1 MAGVM
6 FSVSPV
12 SHSRDAVI
20 QQRIDMKTKPPGSLG
35 RLESLAAQL
44 AAITGVEKIRL
55 HKPVMIVFAA
65 DHGIAEE
72 GVSIAP
78 AAVTQQM
85 VKNFIDGGAAVN
97 CFCQVASMSLYVVD
111 AGILNAIES
120 GRVINQRLGAGTD
133 NIAKAPAM
141 SRETA
146 ESGLT
151 LGADVVRQRVAE
163 SSNVFAF
170 GEMGIGNTSAASA
183 VLAAI
188 LGRSVEETCGRG
200 TGIDD
205 DAFERKKSL
214 IAAAFERHQ
223 ATQSPDDTINIL
235 ASLGGFEI
243 VQMTGAMLA
252 AAEQQCV
259 IMVDGFIASVAALA
273 AVRIA
278 PEARDYMVFC
288 HHSEEQAHSLI
299 LEALD
304 ADPLLDLGLRLGEGT
319 GAALA
324 YPLLQSAQSFY
335 NYMASFDDAGIAA
348 V

>member
-1 MAGVM
+1 M
-6 FSVSPV
+6 
-12 SHSRDAVI
+12 
-20 QQRIDMKTKPPGSLG
+20 
-35 RLESLAAQL
+35 
-44 AAITGVEKIRL
+44 
-55 HKPVMIVFAA
+55 
-65 DHGIAEE
+65 
-72 GVSIAP
+72 
-78 AAVTQQM
+78 
-85 VKNFIDGGAAVN
+85 
-97 CFCQVASMSLYVVD
+97 
-111 AGILNAIES
+111 
-120 GRVINQRLGAGTD
+120 
-133 NIAKAPAM
+133 
-141 SRETA
+141 
-146 ESGLT
+146 
-151 LGADVVRQRVAE
+151 
-163 SSNVFAF
+163 
-170 GEMGIGNTSAASA
+170 ASA

-304 ADPLLDLGLRLGEGT
+304 AEPLLDLGLRLGEGT

-324 YPLLQSAQSFY
+324 YPLLQSAQL
-335 NYMASFDDAGIAA
+335 FDA
-348 V
+348 VEFACLSRMQVPCVSVCWGSQ

>member
-44 AAITGVEKIRL
+44 AAITGLEKIRL

-163 SSNVFAF
+163 SSNVFAL

-205 DAFERKKSL
+205 DAFERKKFL
-214 IAAAFERHQ
+214 IAAALERHQ
-223 ATQSPDDTINIL
+223 VTQSPDDTINIL

-304 ADPLLDLGLRLGEGT
+304 AEPLLDLGLRLGEGT

>member
-120 GRVINQRLGAGTD
+120 GRVINQRLGAGTG

-304 ADPLLDLGLRLGEGT
+304 AEPLLDLGLRLGEGT

>member
-44 AAITGVEKIRL
+44 AAITGLEKIRL

-78 AAVTQQM
+78 PAVTQQM
-85 VKNFIDGGAAVN
+85 VKNFINGGAAVN

-304 ADPLLDLGLRLGEGT
+304 AEPLLDLGLRLGEGT

>member
-78 AAVTQQM
+78 PAVTQQM
-85 VKNFIDGGAAVN
+85 VKNFINGGAAVN

-120 GRVINQRLGAGTD
+120 GRVINQRLGAGTG

-205 DAFERKKSL
+205 DAFERKMSL
-214 IAAAFERHQ
+214 IKAALERHQ

-252 AAEQQCV
+252 AAEEQCV

-304 ADPLLDLGLRLGEGT
+304 AEPLLDLGLRLGEGT

>member
-111 AGILNAIES
+111 AGILN
-120 GRVINQRLGAGTD
+120 VIT
-133 NIAKAPAM
+133 
-141 SRETA
+141 
-146 ESGLT
+146 
-151 LGADVVRQRVAE
+151 
-163 SSNVFAF
+163 
-170 GEMGIGNTSAASA
+170 
-183 VLAAI
+183 
-188 LGRSVEETCGRG
+188 
-200 TGIDD
+200 
-205 DAFERKKSL
+205 
-214 IAAAFERHQ
+214 
-223 ATQSPDDTINIL
+223 
-235 ASLGGFEI
+235 
-243 VQMTGAMLA
+243 
-252 AAEQQCV
+252 V
-259 IMVDGFIASVAALA
+259 I
-273 AVRIA
+273 
-278 PEARDYMVFC
+278 
-288 HHSEEQAHSLI
+288 
-299 LEALD
+299 
-304 ADPLLDLGLRLGEGT
+304 T
-319 GAALA
+319 
-324 YPLLQSAQSFY
+324 
-335 NYMASFDDAGIAA
+335 
-348 V
+348 

>member
-12 SHSRDAVI
+12 SRSRDADI

-35 RLESLAAQL
+35 QLESLAAQL

-55 HKPVMIVFAA
+55 QKPVMMVFAA

-78 AAVTQQM
+78 PAVTQQM
-85 VKNFIDGGAAVN
+85 VKNFINGGAAVN

-111 AGILNAIES
+111 AGILNAVES
-120 GRVINQRLGAGTD
+120 SRVINQRLGAGTK
-133 NIAKAPAM
+133 NIANAPAM
-141 SRETA
+141 VRETA
-146 ESGLT
+146 ESGLV
-151 LGADVVRQRVAE
+151 LGAEIVRQRIAE

-214 IAAAFERHQ
+214 IAEALERHKS
-223 ATQSPDDTINIL
+223 TPEPEDTMNIL

-243 VQMTGAMLA
+243 VQITGAMLA
-252 AAEQQCV
+252 AAEKQCV
-259 IMVDGFIASVAALA
+259 VMVDGFIASVAALA

-278 PEARDYMVFC
+278 PQARDYMVFC
-288 HHSEEQAHSLI
+288 HHSEEQAHTLI

-304 ADPLLDLGLRLGEGT
+304 AKPLLDLGLRLGEGT

-335 NYMASFDDAGIAA
+335 NYMASFDDAGVTA

>member
-12 SHSRDAVI
+12 SHSRDGVI

-304 ADPLLDLGLRLGEGT
+304 AEPLLDLGLRLGEGT

-324 YPLLQSAQSFY
+324 YPLLQSAQSLY

>member
-111 AGILNAIES
+111 AGILNVIES

-304 ADPLLDLGLRLGEGT
+304 AEPLLDLGLRLGEGT

-324 YPLLQSAQSFY
+324 YPLLQSAQSLY

>member
-188 LGRSVEETCGRG
+188 LGRSAEETCGRG

-304 ADPLLDLGLRLGEGT
+304 AEPLLDLGLRLGEGT

>member
-1 MAGVM
+1 M

-183 VLAAI
+183 VLAVI

-304 ADPLLDLGLRLGEGT
+304 AEPLLDLGLRLGEGT

-335 NYMASFDDAGIAA
+335 NYMASFDDAGITA

>member
-6 FSVSPV
+6 FSVSPL
-12 SHSRDAVI
+12 SRSKDAAI
-20 QQRIDMKTKPPGSLG
+20 QQRIDLKTKPPGSLG
-35 RLESLAAQL
+35 QLESLAAQL
-44 AAITGVEKIRL
+44 ATITGVEKIRL
-55 HKPVMIVFAA
+55 HKPVMMVFAA

-78 AAVTQQM
+78 PAVTQQM
-85 VKNFIDGGAAVN
+85 VQNFINGGAAVN
-97 CFCQVASMSLYVVD
+97 CFCQVASMALYVID
-111 AGILNAIES
+111 AGILNAVES
-120 GRVINQRLGAGTD
+120 SRVINQRLGAGTK

-141 SRETA
+141 ARETA
-146 ESGLT
+146 ESGLV
-151 LGADVVRQRVAE
+151 LGAEIVRQRIAE

-214 IAAAFERHQ
+214 IAEALERHQ
-223 ATQSPDDTINIL
+223 STPEPDDTINIL

-243 VQMTGAMLA
+243 VQITGAMLA
-252 AAEQQCV
+252 AAEKQCV

-278 PEARDYMVFC
+278 PQVRDYMVFC
-288 HHSEEQAHSLI
+288 HHSEEQAHTLI

-304 ADPLLDLGLRLGEGT
+304 AKPLLDLGLRLGEGT

-335 NYMASFDDAGIAA
+335 NYMASFDDAGVTA

>member
-120 GRVINQRLGAGTD
+120 GRVINQRLGAGTG

-163 SSNVFAF
+163 SSNVFAL

-205 DAFERKKSL
+205 DAFERKKFL
-214 IAAAFERHQ
+214 IAAALERHQ
-223 ATQSPDDTINIL
+223 VTQSPDDTINIL

-304 ADPLLDLGLRLGEGT
+304 AEPLLDLGLRLGEGT

>member
-324 YPLLQSAQSFY
+324 YPLLQSAQSLY

>member
-35 RLESLAAQL
+35 RLELLAAQL
-44 AAITGVEKIRL
+44 AAITGLEKIRL

-85 VKNFIDGGAAVN
+85 VKNFINGGAAVN

-214 IAAAFERHQ
+214 IKAALERHQ

-235 ASLGGFEI
+235 ASLGGYEI
-243 VQMTGAMLA
+243 VQITGAMLA
-252 AAEQQCV
+252 AAEKQCV

-288 HHSEEQAHSLI
+288 HHSEEQAHTLI

-304 ADPLLDLGLRLGEGT
+304 AEPLLDLGLRLGEGT

-348 V
+348 E

>member
-304 ADPLLDLGLRLGEGT
+304 AEPLLDLGLRLGEGT

>member
-111 AGILNAIES
+111 AGILNVIES

-304 ADPLLDLGLRLGEGT
+304 AEPLLDLGLRLGEGT

>member
-1 MAGVM
+1 M

-304 ADPLLDLGLRLGEGT
+304 AEPLLDLGLRLGEGT

>member
-44 AAITGVEKIRL
+44 AAITGLEKIRL

-85 VKNFIDGGAAVN
+85 VKNFINGGAAVN

-188 LGRSVEETCGRG
+188 LGRSAEETCGRG

-214 IAAAFERHQ
+214 IAAALERHQ

-304 ADPLLDLGLRLGEGT
+304 AEPLLDLGLRLGEGT

-335 NYMASFDDAGIAA
+335 NYMASFDDAGITA

>member
-1 MAGVM
+1 MAGAM

-35 RLESLAAQL
+35 QLESLAAQL

-55 HKPVMIVFAA
+55 HKPVMLVFAA

-78 AAVTQQM
+78 SEVTQQM
-85 VKNFIDGGAAVN
+85 VKNFINGGAAVN

-120 GRVINQRLGAGTD
+120 GRVINQRLGAGTG

-141 SRETA
+141 SREIA
-146 ESGLT
+146 ESGLV

-183 VLAAI
+183 VLAAM

-205 DAFERKKSL
+205 DTFERKKSL
-214 IAAAFERHQ
+214 IAAALERHQ
-223 ATQSPDDTINIL
+223 TTPASDDTINIL

-278 PEARDYMVFC
+278 PDARDYMVFC
-288 HHSEEQAHSLI
+288 HQSEEQAHSLI

-304 ADPLLDLGLRLGEGT
+304 AEPLLDLGLRLGEGT

>member
-304 ADPLLDLGLRLGEGT
+304 AEPLLDLGLRLGEGT

-335 NYMASFDDAGIAA
+335 NYMASFDDADIAA

>member
-163 SSNVFAF
+163 SSNVSAF

-304 ADPLLDLGLRLGEGT
+304 AEPLLDLGLRLGEGT

>member
-44 AAITGVEKIRL
+44 AAITGLEKIRL

-120 GRVINQRLGAGTD
+120 GRVINQRLGAGTG

-304 ADPLLDLGLRLGEGT
+304 AEPLLDLGLRLGEGT

-324 YPLLQSAQSFY
+324 YPLLQSAQSLY

>member
-44 AAITGVEKIRL
+44 AAITGLEKIRL

-85 VKNFIDGGAAVN
+85 VKNFINGGAAVN

-120 GRVINQRLGAGTD
+120 GRVINQRLGAGTG

-205 DAFERKKSL
+205 DAFERKKFL
-214 IAAAFERHQ
+214 IAAALERHQ

-304 ADPLLDLGLRLGEGT
+304 AEPLLDLGLRLGEGT

>member
-183 VLAAI
+183 VLAVI

-304 ADPLLDLGLRLGEGT
+304 AEPLLDLGLRLGEGT

-335 NYMASFDDAGIAA
+335 NYMASFDDAGITA

>member
-44 AAITGVEKIRL
+44 AAITGLEKIRL

-304 ADPLLDLGLRLGEGT
+304 AEPLLDLGLRLGEGT

>member
-304 ADPLLDLGLRLGEGT
+304 AEPLLDLGLRLGEGT

-324 YPLLQSAQSFY
+324 YPLLQSAQSLY

>member
-183 VLAAI
+183 VLAVI

-304 ADPLLDLGLRLGEGT
+304 AEPLLDLGLRLGEGT

>member
-1 MAGVM
+1 M

-223 ATQSPDDTINIL
+223 ATQSPYDTINIL

-304 ADPLLDLGLRLGEGT
+304 AEPLLDLGLRLGEGT

>member
-78 AAVTQQM
+78 PAVTQQM
-85 VKNFIDGGAAVN
+85 VKNFINGGAAVN

-120 GRVINQRLGAGTD
+120 GRVINQRLGAGTG

-188 LGRSVEETCGRG
+188 LGRSAEETCGRG

-252 AAEQQCV
+252 AAEEQCV

-304 ADPLLDLGLRLGEGT
+304 AEPLLDLGLRLGEGT

>member
-44 AAITGVEKIRL
+44 AAITGLEKIRL

-78 AAVTQQM
+78 PAVTQQM
-85 VKNFIDGGAAVN
+85 VKNFINGGAAVN

-120 GRVINQRLGAGTD
+120 GRVINQRLGAGTG

-188 LGRSVEETCGRG
+188 LGRSAEETCGRG

-214 IAAAFERHQ
+214 IAAALERHQ

-304 ADPLLDLGLRLGEGT
+304 AEPLLDLGLRLGEGT